1 MSYKI
6 EAKVV
11 YISFYI
17 ETFIYLIVIYITILL
32 NTMEQ
37 EKPYKLMS
45 REERGKLL
53 LKRVKIEKTSEG
65 WKVQSSSGNGFYFV
79 KFNGHEPKCDC
90 PDCRMRHQKCKHIYA
105 VELYIKQEIDNKGKI
120 SQTKGIKVRYS
131 QDWKA
136 YDKSQ
141 TNEKFYFLKLLRELC
156 DFAEQPEYKFGRPP
170 IPISDLIFGSVLK
183 VYSTFSLR
191 RFISDLE
198 IAKQM
203 NLIDSKPCYAS
214 IGHFLQREEITDILK
229 SLIQISST
237 PLREVESSFAIDSSG
252 FSTSRFA
259 RYYSYK
265 HQKDIKY
272 KIWIKAHLMSG
283 VKTNIITSVE
293 VTEGVANDS
302 PQLPRLVQESSKHF
316 ALSEV
321 ICDRA
326 YLSKDNFKVIAE
338 HGATAFIPFKSNSNP
353 RSHSKGTSSLWK
365 KMYYYFMYK
374 HDEFKQHYHKR
385 SNAETVFHM
394 IKTKFKD
401 NLRSK
406 SKTAQINE
414 LLLKILCHNICVVI
428 QEMNE
433 LGIRG
438 EFLIE
443 EKQQ

>member
-1 MSYKI
+1 
-6 EAKVV
+6 
-11 YISFYI
+11 
-17 ETFIYLIVIYITILL
+17 
-32 NTMEQ
+32 MEQ
-37 EKPYKLMS
+37 EKPYHLMS

-79 KFNGHEPKCDC
+79 KFNGHEPECTC

-105 VELYIKQEIDNKGKI
+105 VELYIRQEIDQQGRVTQTNGVKI
-120 SQTKGIKVRYS
+120 SYS
-131 QDWKA
+131 QEWKA

-141 TNEKFYFLKLLRELC
+141 TNEKIYFMKLLRELS
-156 DFAEQPEYKFGRPP
+156 DLAEQPEYKFGRPT
-170 IPISDLIFGSVLK
+170 IPISDLIFASALK
-183 VYSTFSLR
+183 IYSTFSLR
-191 RFISDLE
+191 RFMSDLE

-203 NLIDSKPCYAS
+203 KLIDSKPCYAS
-214 IGHFLQREEITDILK
+214 VGHFLQRADVTDILK

-237 PLREVESSFAIDSSG
+237 PLREVESSFAVDSSG

-265 HQKDIKY
+265 HQKDLKY
-272 KIWIKAHLMSG
+272 RIWIKAHVMSG
-283 VKTNIITSVE
+283 IKTNIITSIE
-293 VTEGVANDS
+293 VTEGNANDS
-302 PQLPRLVQESSKHF
+302 PQLPRLVQECSKNF

-326 YLSKDNFKVIAE
+326 YLSKDNFRIIDEK
-338 HGATAFIPFKSNSNP
+338 GAIPFIPFKSNSNP
-353 RSHSKGTSSLWK
+353 KSSEKGRSSLWK

-374 HDEFKQHYHKR
+374 HDEFKEHYHKR

-394 IKTKFKD
+394 IKTKFRD
-401 NLRSK
+401 SLRSK

-428 QEMNE
+428 QEINE
-433 LGIRG
+433 LGISG
-438 EFLIE
+438 EFVVE
-443 EKQQ
+443 EKNDKII